1 MPSLCR
7 RFDGFEFVVVVLG
20 SNVRAVS
27 QFFTRGRG
35 PVHSFLP
42 AKLNDCC
49 NGSAN
54 GVDIMHQQD
63 GEGQHHSDVNPPL
76 RFLSSTVFGVEER
89 STPPL
94 ILLTRYDHK
103 TATPPHKHDNQ
114 NYPADGSE
122 LNSVWRRLRAYLDRH
137 GARIP
142 SSVPFIPPPSPL
154 LVHLRLR
161 KNTKNPREKS
171 IFFSSTNRHR
181 CIFSAHQYC
190 LSKSRS
196 LQGVGGAKK
205 LSHQPLGSWVR
216 TTKIEENSKSQT
228 KIKATDY

>member
-1 MPSLCR
+1 MQ
-7 RFDGFEFVVVVLG
+7 RFGK
-20 SNVRAVS
+20 
-27 QFFTRGRG
+27 RGRHNA
-35 PVHSFLP
+35 PTRRRRAAPQRRKPPSWVFIVHRFWRGRTVDAAPHL
-42 AKLNDCC
+42 AKQ
-49 NGSAN
+49 
-54 GVDIMHQQD
+54 IRPQD
-63 GEGQHHSDVNPPL
+63 RD
-76 RFLSSTVFGVEER
+76 T
-89 STPPL
+89 TPQ
-94 ILLTRYDHK
+94 T
-103 TATPPHKHDNQ
+103 DNQ

-161 KNTKNPREKS
+161 KNTKKPREKS

>member
-1 MPSLCR
+1 MSKPSRLALPPFLLWKPSEVERVHLPRPCRTVFVLVWCDACRRRYVVVMPSLCR

-76 RFLSSTVFGVEER
+76 GFSSSTVFGVEER

-94 ILLTRYDHK
+94 ILLNRYDHK
-103 TATPPHKHDNQ
+103 TATPPHKPITKTTPPTAASSIRCGD
-114 NYPADGSE
+114 DSE
-122 LNSVWRRLRAYLDRH
+122 LTLTATEPEFLRAF
-137 GARIP
+137 P
-142 SSVPFIPPPSPL
+142 SSRRRRHSLFI
-154 LVHLRLR
+154 
-161 KNTKNPREKS
+161 
-171 IFFSSTNRHR
+171 
-181 CIFSAHQYC
+181 Y
-190 LSKSRS
+190 
-196 LQGVGGAKK
+196 
-205 LSHQPLGSWVR
+205 
-216 TTKIEENSKSQT
+216 
-228 KIKATDY
+228 D